1 MRADTGQDTEKNT
14 FIVKRI
20 SNSNLGKPKIMLF
33 FFFEIN
39 QSEIMEKSEER
50 HRLRKKQQKIIVPA
64 NIY

>member
-33 FFFEIN
+33 FFEIN